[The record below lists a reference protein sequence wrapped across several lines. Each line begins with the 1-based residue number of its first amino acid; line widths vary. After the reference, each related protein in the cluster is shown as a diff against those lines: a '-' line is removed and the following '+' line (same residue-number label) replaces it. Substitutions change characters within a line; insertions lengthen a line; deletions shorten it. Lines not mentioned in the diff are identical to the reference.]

1 MNLMT
6 KPSTIL
12 ITLTVVLYTLALS
25 ACSPGFLKGDND
37 INSFEECAAAGY
49 PIMETYPDQCRA
61 PDGRV
66 FVRELQADGSRGTIL
81 GNVLLGPTCP
91 VVQNPPDPN
100 CTDKPF
106 QTDLVLTTADQSR
119 VLQEFSSDIY
129 GKFRLEFPPG
139 EYAIRSAAA
148 ANLFPYCANSE
159 PIRVGANRTTEVTV
173 YCDTGI
179 R

>member
-1 MNLMT
+1 MNRMIKT
-6 KPSTIL
+6 NSIL
-12 ITLTVVLYTLALS
+12 IKLIIFLETGILA
-25 ACSPGFLKGDND
+25 ACSPGLVDRETGIK
-37 INSFEECAAAGY
+37 SFEECAAAGY
-49 PIMETYPDQCRA
+49 PIMETYPEQCRT

-119 VLQEFSSDIY
+119 DLQEFSSDIY
-129 GKFRLEFPPG
+129 GKFRLELPPG

-148 ANLFPYCANSE
+148 ANLFPYCASSE
-159 PIRVGANRTTEVTV
+159 PIRVGANRTTELTV